1 MRIGLFIGTSGWS
14 YTENN
19 TGWLDVFYKSKSGLL
34 KQYLTYFDTAEINS
48 TFYALPQPRFIQ
60 HLATGTEAKKFF
72 TAKLPKKVT
81 HDHRLDLRGDG
92 GDVLTEFYTLI
103 RPMQSKLAALLIQL
117 PPWDISKM
125 ADLESFFSGLDSS
138 FKYAI
143 EFRDDS
149 WLIDRVWSLLE
160 KYNIAHVIVDE
171 PKLPIIPRVTADF
184 SYIRWHGH
192 GKKPWYNYHYNE
204 EELQNWIPHI
214 KTIQKETKTV
224 YGYFNNH
231 FSGSAPINALQMLK
245 FLGKINA
252 QQEMK
257 LERMLEF
264 ISVQQTSLFDF

>member
-1 MRIGLFIGTSGWS
+1 MKSSLYIGTSGWS
-14 YTENN
+14 YTDK

-60 HLATGTEAKKFF
+60 HLATGTDEKKFF
-72 TAKLPKKVT
+72 TAKLPKKIT
-81 HDHRLDLRGDG
+81 HDYKLDLTGEGRE
-92 GDVLTEFYTLI
+92 VLSEFYSLI
-103 RPMQSKLAALLIQL
+103 GPMRAKLAALLIQL
-117 PPWDISKM
+117 PPWNISKM

-138 FKYAI
+138 FRYAI

-149 WLIDRVWSLLE
+149 WLTDRVWSLLE
-160 KYNIAHVIVDE
+160 QYNVAHVIVDE
-171 PKLPIIPRVTADF
+171 PKLPIIPRVTSDF

-192 GKKPWYNYHYNE
+192 GKRPWYNYHYSE
-204 EELQNWIPHI
+204 QELEKWVPHI
-214 KTIQKETKTV
+214 KTVQKEAKTV

-245 FLGKINA
+245 FMGMINP

-257 LERMLEF
+257 LERMLDF
-264 ISVQQTSLFDF
+264 ISVQQTSLDDF